1 LPGGGKVPPLW
12 IFTLKAMLSPDYCRL
27 FTAYNA
33 WMNDRLY
40 AAAATLGDAERKA
53 DRGAYFKSIH
63 NTFNHLLY
71 GDTAWLYRFTGRPLD
86 GLAPGATLHE
96 DYAALRVRRAEL
108 DAELKDWVETVTPE
122 WLAADF
128 SYYSQISRTSHV
140 RPAWTLVAHLFN
152 HQTHHR
158 GQITT
163 LLSQAG
169 VDPGIT
175 DLPMVPE
182 LAGR

>member
-1 LPGGGKVPPLW
+1 MISV
-12 IFTLKAMLSPDYCRL
+12 DYCRL
-27 FTAYNA
+27 FSAYNG
-33 WMNDRLY
+33 WMNERLY
-40 AAAATLGDAERKA
+40 AAAASLSDAERKA

-63 NTFNHLLY
+63 STFNHLLY
-71 GDTAWLYRFTGRPLD
+71 GDTAWLYRFTARSLD
-86 GLAPGATLHE
+86 GLRPDASRY
-96 DYAALRVRRAEL
+96 DDFAALRGRRAEL
-108 DAELKDWVETVTPE
+108 DAELRIWAETVTPE

-128 SYYSQISRTSHV
+128 NYYSQVYRTSYV

-169 VDPGIT
+169 ID
-175 DLPMVPE
+175 
-182 LAGR
+182 